1 MVAKIN
7 LQFKTMKSFYREYTT
22 VFVTALS
29 VYLNSLNGD
38 FVHDD
43 LPAIVRNQDVL
54 GTSSVSQILLNDF
67 WGTPMSHA
75 TSHKSYR
82 PLTVLSFRAN
92 NFVSGLQPLWFH
104 ASNVVLHA
112 IASVLFTRL
121 VLVVVGLEQRYAM
134 LAGLLFA
141 THPVHTE
148 AVAGIVG
155 RADILACIFFLLSFL
170 TYHDVSWKCRGH
182 MVISFIMAL
191 CAMLAKETGVTV
203 LLVNLLYD
211 AYVCWHPIKRATI
224 ELKWNED
231 ALQFSRRASKVLL
244 VICVLLLYRLI
255 IMHGS
260 LPSFLP
266 QDNPAAANPCPQT
279 RLLTFCYLAVFNV
292 WLLLCPSH
300 LSHDWQFGSIPL
312 VTSLGDVRNFATCLL
327 FVSCFCVV
335 YKSVADLEHH
345 RSAPLVI
352 GGLLVAIPFLPASNL
367 LFTVGFVVAERILY
381 IPSMGL
387 ILLLAYGAQILHSRR
402 RKLLIFASYFLLVIF
417 SVKTISRNY
426 DWSSRQSLIKA
437 DLRTL
442 PHNAKMHYNW
452 ANYLREDGSKDALA
466 EHHYFEALR
475 LWPAY
480 SSAYNNLGTMLMQH
494 SVYEAETYFLKAISY
509 NPNHSNAYF
518 NLGQVYRKLNRT
530 QEAIEALEKC
540 IASNRNYV
548 PAYLLLAKLCNK
560 PFHLTDRLY
569 NVVLRIHPSSPD
581 HLAYYADWLRSQYRY
596 QRATKI
602 YEKSLGIDFRHRD
615 SILGLA
621 QSLRLQGQMARLHQL
636 ILRWQVILNKRA
648 HHSKGPLV
656 YSGDLYI
663 TRWDEYKQGQITSIP
678 AETRLSSSSNSRII
692 PCANIQLSGNLLS
705 KSVSG
710 TADLSAASES
720 TPCVQSAHSEHL
732 SIPQSSN
739 FKPG

>member
-1 MVAKIN
+1 MDNDDGGDIVGPLPEGMSGDSSAH
-7 LQFKTMKSFYREYTT
+7 R
-22 VFVTALS
+22 ALEMRA
-29 VYLNSLNGD
+29 L
-38 FVHDD
+38 
-43 LPAIVRNQDVL
+43 
-54 GTSSVSQILLNDF
+54 ILK
-67 WGTPMSHA
+67 HEI
-75 TSHKSYR
+75 
-82 PLTVLSFRAN
+82 AN
-92 NFVSGLQPLWFH
+92 HFLSGLQPLWFH

-121 VLVVVGLEQRYAM
+121 VLVVVGLEPRYAM
-134 LAGLLFA
+134 LAGLVFA
-141 THPVHTE
+141 THPIHTE
-148 AVAGIVG
+148 AVAGVVG

-170 TYHDVSWKCRGH
+170 SYHEAS
-182 MVISFIMAL
+182 L
-191 CAMLAKETGVTV
+191 
-203 LLVNLLYD
+203 
-211 AYVCWHPIKRATI
+211 

-255 IMHGS
+255 IMHGT

-266 QDNPAAANPCPQT
+266 QDNPAASNPCPQT

-292 WLLLCPSH
+292 WLLLCPAH

-327 FVSCFCVV
+327 FVSCFCVA
-335 YKSVADLEHH
+335 YKAVCDLEHH

-387 ILLLAYGAQILHSRR
+387 ILLLAYGAQILHTHLARR
-402 RKLLIFASYFLLVIF
+402 RRALIFASYFLLVIF

-426 DWSSRQSLIKA
+426 DWSSRESLINMGLILLLAYGAQILHTHLARRRRALIFASYFLLVIFSVKTISRNYDWSSRESLIKA

-480 SSAYNNLGTMLMQH
+480 SSAYNNLGTMLMQN

-530 QEAIEALEKC
+530 QEAIVALEKC
-540 IASNRNYV
+540 ISGNRNYV
-548 PAYLLLAKLCNK
+548 PAYLLLAKLCSK
-560 PFHLTDRLY
+560 PFHLKDRLY
-569 NVVLRIHPSSPD
+569 NVVLRVHPSSPD
-581 HLAYYADWLRSQYRY
+581 HLSYYADWLRSQCKYY
-596 QRATKI
+596 
-602 YEKSLGIDFRHRD
+602 
-615 SILGLA
+615 
-621 QSLRLQGQMARLHQL
+621 M
-636 ILRWQVILNKRA
+636 VILVPNAPK
-648 HHSKGPLV
+648 
-656 YSGDLYI
+656 
-663 TRWDEYKQGQITSIP
+663 
-678 AETRLSSSSNSRII
+678 
-692 PCANIQLSGNLLS
+692 
-705 KSVSG
+705 
-710 TADLSAASES
+710 
-720 TPCVQSAHSEHL
+720 
-732 SIPQSSN
+732 
-739 FKPG
+739 

>member
-1 MVAKIN
+1 MN
-7 LQFKTMKSFYREYTT
+7 C
-22 VFVTALS
+22 
-29 VYLNSLNGD
+29 G
-38 FVHDD
+38 
-43 LPAIVRNQDVL
+43 
-54 GTSSVSQILLNDF
+54 G
-67 WGTPMSHA
+67 
-75 TSHKSYR
+75 
-82 PLTVLSFRAN
+82 AN
-92 NFVSGLQPLWFH
+92 HFLSGLQPLWFH

-121 VLVVVGLEQRYAM
+121 VLVVVGLEPRYAM
-134 LAGLLFA
+134 LAGLVFA
-141 THPVHTE
+141 THPIHTE
-148 AVAGIVG
+148 AVAGVVG

-170 TYHDVSWKCRGH
+170 SYHDVSWKHRGH
-182 MVISFIMAL
+182 LAISFIMAL

-203 LLVNLLYD
+203 LLVNLIYD
-211 AYVCWHPIKRATI
+211 AYISWHPIKRASL

-255 IMHGS
+255 IMHGT

-266 QDNPAAANPCPQT
+266 QDNPAASNPCPQT

-292 WLLLCPSH
+292 WLLLCPAH

-327 FVSCFCVV
+327 FVSCFCVA
-335 YKSVADLEHH
+335 YKAVCDLEHH

-387 ILLLAYGAQILHSRR
+387 ILLLAYGAQILHTHLARR
-402 RKLLIFASYFLLVIF
+402 RRALIFASYFLLVIF

-426 DWSSRQSLIKA
+426 DWSSRESLIKA

-480 SSAYNNLGTMLMQH
+480 SSAYNNLGTMLMQN

-518 NLGQVYRKLNRT
+518 NLGQVKLNRT
-530 QEAIEALEKC
+530 QEAIVALEKC
-540 IASNRNYV
+540 ISGNRNYV
-548 PAYLLLAKLCNK
+548 PAYLLLAKLCSK
-560 PFHLTDRLY
+560 PFHLKDRLY
-569 NVVLRIHPSSPD
+569 NVVLRVHPSSPD
-581 HLAYYADWLRSQYRY
+581 HLSYYADWLRSQYRY

-602 YEKSLGIDFRHRD
+602 YEKSLWLDYKHRD

-621 QSLRLQGQMARLHQL
+621 LSFRLQGQTARLHQL
-636 ILRWQVILNKRA
+636 IMRWHVILNKRA

-678 AETRLSSSSNSRII
+678 ESTLPSTNSRII
-692 PCANIQLSGNLLS
+692 PCANIQLSASLLS
-705 KSVSG
+705 KTGSG
-710 TADLSAASES
+710 SNENPNAASTS
-720 TPCVQSAHSEHL
+720 GSARCVQSAHSENL
-732 SIPQSSN
+732 SRPQSSN